1 MKTLV
6 YNITVSD
13 EDQEVLKKLQD
24 GYSMDFRKL
33 YNNLDLQKDPTYLSE
48 LNTKSSKFREYLI
61 KEVEVFKQKYETN
74 QSKIQGRIYKLESG
88 VIDKKT
94 FNKIT
99 FLKRSL
105 KTNICF
111 GGRTNLEK
119 RRKDLIRNAIATE
132 N

>member
-24 GYSMDFRKL
+24 GYYMDFRKL
-33 YNNLDLQKDPTYLSE
+33 YKNLDLQKDPTYLSE

-74 QSKIQGRIYKLESG
+74 QSKLVDKINKLESG

-94 FNKIT
+94 FKKLT

-105 KTNICF
+105 RSNICF

-119 RRKDLIRNAIATE
+119 EEKI
-132 N
+132 